1 MKDIK
6 IFLKK
11 RKKSCNM
18 VLKVKK
24 ISQKMKTESLLNKEK
39 SITEWEKC
47 FIIRKYLNLDNFATN
62 KKKYK
67 QLFSFA
73 LMFEKFAIRKKI

>member
-1 MKDIK
+1 
-6 IFLKK
+6 
-11 RKKSCNM
+11 
-18 VLKVKK
+18 
-24 ISQKMKTESLLNKEK
+24 MKTESLLNKEK

-73 LMFEKFAIRKKI
+73 LMFEKFAIREKI

>member
-39 SITEWEKC
+39 SITEWKKC

>member
-6 IFLKK
+6 IFLKR

-73 LMFEKFAIRKKI
+73 LMFEKFAIREKI

>member
-6 IFLKK
+6 IFLKR

-73 LMFEKFAIRKKI
+73 LMFEKFTIRKKI